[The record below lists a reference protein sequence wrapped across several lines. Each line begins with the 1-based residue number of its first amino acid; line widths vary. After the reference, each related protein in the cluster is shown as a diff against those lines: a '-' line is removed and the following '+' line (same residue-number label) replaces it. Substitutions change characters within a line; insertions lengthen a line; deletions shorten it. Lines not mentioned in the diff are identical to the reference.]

1 MSAELDAAK
10 THLAAY
16 SRVKPQTGPDRW
28 LVDALAALLAPLEK
42 SEPKSPPPRPRF
54 VPSERVDE

>member
-16 SRVKPQTGPDRW
+16 SRVSPQVGPDRW
-28 LVDALAALLAPLEK
+28 LVDALTAIIAHLENT
-42 SEPKSPPPRPRF
+42 EPPPPAPRPRF
-54 VPSERVDE
+54 VPSERVK